1 MILNAYGFDSSRIRF
16 LTPDEALSMAAMCD
30 NERAQMLLIHPR
42 VSQLAALRDRVNACW
57 PVHEEMDLRDENGE
71 IRLHRFM
78 TESGVDAVVAAGGT
92 SFIPPAAD
100 RLVVDNPV
108 DLVVDGADQLFVLS
122 KQPSAIWRFDEKGR
136 QINRLELT
144 QDQPTAMALTP
155 DGLLLVSHV
164 GKNPALIWVDGN
176 GQVVRRLSTNGVLAA
191 PTGLAV
197 LDSGEILVADA
208 VLGQVLRLSP
218 EGALISAHTGGGLL
232 QQPVAVTAIDD
243 GSFWVLDSVSGQ
255 WLKISSDDDVLST
268 IPTDRASPA
277 SPPALWSRKT
287 AA

>member
-1 MILNAYGFDSSRIRF
+1 M
-16 LTPDEALSMAAMCD
+16 
-30 NERAQMLLIHPR
+30 
-42 VSQLAALRDRVNACW
+42 
-57 PVHEEMDLRDENGE
+57 
-71 IRLHRFM
+71 
-78 TESGVDAVVAAGGT
+78 
-92 SFIPPAAD
+92 
-100 RLVVDNPV
+100 
-108 DLVVDGADQLFVLS
+108 VDGADQLFVLS

-136 QINRLELT
+136 QINRLELS

-155 DGLLLVSHV
+155 EGLLLVSHV

-197 LDSGEILVADA
+197 LDSGDILVADA

-232 QQPVAVTAIDD
+232 KQPVAVTAVDD

-268 IPTDRASPA
+268 LSTDRASPA
-277 SPPALWSRKT
+277 SPPRLVVAEDGSLIFTQPDRRRIVHVDSDGRLLDLWGGRQRPSAIAADGQGRLFVMDEQLDQVAVVASTGADFEQTRSEVVADADQAGYGDMPGPPKVHFSLRSRRSCPT
-287 AA
+287 LIR